1 MSEISPSI
9 WHQDNQGEWKLY
21 FNTELDMISSSSS
34 HNQIQTKIKINKNI
48 SEMKLIL
55 GTLVMTPKG
64 IGRLIKANED
74 IVFIKFN
81 QDIKEENFPI
91 NSISNYFNCF
101 ILDYSNGNID
111 IIRIRLKASGKVDDI
126 FVELEK
132 LNKLDTKE
140 NNYMLIFNKDI
151 LKKEYTFE
159 QINLFNNSKILLLIK
174 NKVIYSVSRFV
185 NTRQPWYLYNLE
197 GICLSASKRIKLVGV
212 GLYGSKDNKIIPVTL
227 KILDGS
233 STMGNII
240 FEENVEIV
248 PASNELGPI
257 TKIVFSKPVDCK
269 QNQDYSIIIYSKINT
284 NTFYGFN
291 GKAYVEGEK
300 GVGFSFKRLIG
311 KSGGTGVETGNFPEL
326 YYYLN

>member
-1 MSEISPSI
+1 MSEVSPSV

-21 FNTELDMISSSSS
+21 FNTELDMIFSSSS
-34 HNQIQTKIKINKNI
+34 HNQIKTKNKINKDI

-64 IGRLIKANED
+64 IGRLIKVNAD

-81 QDIKEENFPI
+81 QDIKEENLPI
-91 NSISNYFNCF
+91 HSISNYFNCF
-101 ILDYSNGNID
+101 ILDYSNGNND

-132 LNKLDTKE
+132 LSKLNTKE

-151 LKKEYTFE
+151 LKKEYSFE

-174 NKVIYSVSRFV
+174 NKVTYTVSRYT
-185 NTRQPWYLYNLE
+185 NTRQPWYLYNLD
-197 GICLSASKRIKLVGV
+197 GICFSASKRIKLTGV
-212 GLYGSKDNKIIPVTL
+212 GLYGSKDNKIIPATI

-233 STMGNII
+233 STMGSLI
-240 FEENVEIV
+240 FEDNVEII
-248 PASNELGPI
+248 PASNELGAI
-257 TKIVFSKPVDCK
+257 TKIIFSKPVDCK
-269 QNQDYSIIIYSKINT
+269 QNQDYSVILYSKINA
-284 NTFYGFN
+284 NTFYGYN

-300 GVGFSFKRLIG
+300 GVGFSFKRLAG